1 MTCMQRL
8 SPDLVVHWTVADA
21 KTNFLIQATT
31 SGWVAFGPG
40 SAMVGSQVVIGNL
53 AGDAAPALYYVGGY
67 SPSDVA
73 KAAGRPDELAV
84 SAASVQVADGEV
96 LLSFTA
102 QAASVGKRSFIS
114 AFGSS
119 RCALHTR

>member
-1 MTCMQRL
+1 MQRL
-8 SPDLVVHWTVADA
+8 IGSSLFLHWTVADA
-21 KTNFLIQATT
+21 RTNFVIQATT

-53 AGDAAPALYYVGGY
+53 AGDAAPALYHMGGY

-96 LLSFTA
+96 LLSFTT
-102 QAASVGKRSFIS
+102 QAAGVGKRSFIA

-119 RCALHTR
+119 T